1 MQALLARDLR
11 ESPSTAFIH
20 PGDLAWWLGWPPKSP
35 AELREIVTVW
45 ERGGAIVAWTVLDDD
60 DVGECV
66 DRSVDADEL
75 WVEVDRSLEHRRGT
89 RYVRDDDETAIARL
103 HDDGYLPVE
112 GGSFLGFRMPLDHFD
127 AEPDPRV
134 RPVQPADDVRPR
146 SSVTH
151 GAFGV
156 DRPFDR
162 YVEQYRAF
170 MASPAYPLGWD
181 LVAWAPSG
189 EAAACAIAWPD
200 PVSRVGNFEPVAT
213 HPAHRRHGFA
223 SVVLRE
229 GCRRLADAGMSSA
242 IVRTP
247 TSNHA
252 AASLYRSVGFLDEYE
267 ELAFRRSERSR
278 RYTARMPRPIHDHDS
293 ADGLVPLEKARDAVL
308 SRIKPLPPLE
318 LPLTDAYG
326 CVTAADVTAAIDL
339 PEFASS
345 GMDGFAVRA
354 ADVTD
359 ASPDRPAELKIVGRA
374 MIGQRPDA
382 TVGMGEAVKIATGAP
397 VPSGADAV
405 VAVENTE
412 ADGELVRVVEPV
424 PTGRNVRPR
433 GEDVRIGDVLVPAGK
448 RIGAPEIGLLANAG
462 VPHPLVHPR
471 PRVIVFSTGDEL
483 VPPTETPT
491 FGQVRDANAYTLF
504 GALREAGA
512 MPVMAG
518 IVRDD
523 PEQLKDAVLSY
534 EIQADAFVSSG
545 GVSVGERDVVKAA
558 FSRQGDV
565 GFSKVA
571 MQPGMPQGFGF
582 LEGKPFFGLPGNP
595 VSVFVSFEMFVRPA
609 ILKMMGRATLSRPEV
624 SATLTEEIAGPKDK
638 TVFLRV
644 AVSRGADGWSAT
656 PTGGRGSNLISTV
669 ARANGLAVL
678 PPGVASLAAGER
690 VTVLLFR
697 ANED

>member
-1 MQALLARDLR
+1 
-11 ESPSTAFIH
+11 
-20 PGDLAWWLGWPPKSP
+20 
-35 AELREIVTVW
+35 
-45 ERGGAIVAWTVLDDD
+45 
-60 DVGECV
+60 
-66 DRSVDADEL
+66 
-75 WVEVDRSLEHRRGT
+75 
-89 RYVRDDDETAIARL
+89 
-103 HDDGYLPVE
+103 
-112 GGSFLGFRMPLDHFD
+112 
-127 AEPDPRV
+127 
-134 RPVQPADDVRPR
+134 
-146 SSVTH
+146 
-151 GAFGV
+151 
-156 DRPFDR
+156 
-162 YVEQYRAF
+162 
-170 MASPAYPLGWD
+170 
-181 LVAWAPSG
+181 
-189 EAAACAIAWPD
+189 
-200 PVSRVGNFEPVAT
+200 
-213 HPAHRRHGFA
+213 
-223 SVVLRE
+223 
-229 GCRRLADAGMSSA
+229 MS
-242 IVRTP
+242 
-247 TSNHA
+247 
-252 AASLYRSVGFLDEYE
+252 
-267 ELAFRRSERSR
+267 
-278 RYTARMPRPIHDHDS
+278 RPIHDHDS
-293 ADGLVPLEKARDAVL
+293 ADGLVPLDEARAAVL
-308 SRIKPLPPLE
+308 SRINPLPPLE

-326 CVTAADVTAAIDL
+326 CVTAADVKATIDL

-354 ADVTD
+354 ADVEE
-359 ASPDRPAELKIVGRA
+359 ASPVHPAELKVVGRA

-397 VPSGADAV
+397 IPGGADAV

-412 ADGELVRVVEPV
+412 SDGDLVRVFESV
-424 PTGRNVRPR
+424 PDGRHVRPQ

-483 VPPTETPT
+483 VPPTETPS

-523 PEQLKDAVLSY
+523 PEQLKEAVLSY

-558 FSRQGDV
+558 FFRHGDV
-565 GFSKVA
+565 AFSKVA

-609 ILKMMGRATLSRPEV
+609 ILKMMGRANLSRPEV
-624 SATLTEEIAGPKDK
+624 SATLADDIAGPKDK
-638 TVFLRV
+638 TVFVRV
-644 AVSRGADGWSAT
+644 AVSRGADGWSAM

-678 PPGVASLAAGER
+678 PPGVGSLPAGER
-690 VTVLLFR
+690 ANVFLFR